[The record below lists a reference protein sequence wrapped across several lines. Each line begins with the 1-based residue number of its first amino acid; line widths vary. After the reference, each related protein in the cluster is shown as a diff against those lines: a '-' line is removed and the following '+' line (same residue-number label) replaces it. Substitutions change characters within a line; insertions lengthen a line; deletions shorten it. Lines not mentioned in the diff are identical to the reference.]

1 MVDTKTFIFENI
13 PLCFSK
19 DIKTNNNILRG
30 NMDSKYFGFKL
41 SNISIINKENTFN
54 LEISGTTKEIE
65 IVKYW
70 MFSYLG
76 YLYKKHHK

>member
-1 MVDTKTFIFENI
+1 MTDTQTFIFENI

-19 DIKTNNNILRG
+19 DIKTHNNILRG
-30 NMDSKYFGFKL
+30 NMDNKYFGFKL
-41 SNISIINKENTFN
+41 SNISITNNENTFN
-54 LEISGTTKEIE
+54 LEVSGTEKEID

-76 YLYKKHHK
+76 YLYKK

>member
-1 MVDTKTFIFENI
+1 MTDIQTFIFENI

-19 DIKTNNNILRG
+19 DIKIKNNILRG
-30 NMDSKYFGFKL
+30 NMDSKYYGFKL
-41 SNISIINKENTFN
+41 SNIGITNNENTFN
-54 LEISGTTKEIE
+54 LEISGIAKEIE

-76 YLYKKHHK
+76 YLYKTLHK

>member
-1 MVDTKTFIFENI
+1 MTDIQTFIFENI

-19 DIKTNNNILRG
+19 DIKTKNNILRG
-30 NMDSKYFGFKL
+30 NMDKKYFGFKL
-41 SNISIINKENTFN
+41 SNISIINNENTFN
-54 LEISGTTKEIE
+54 LEISGTAKEIE

-76 YLYKKHHK
+76 YLYKKLHK

>member
-1 MVDTKTFIFENI
+1 MTDIQTFIFENI

-19 DIKTNNNILRG
+19 YIKTKNNILRG
-30 NMDSKYFGFKL
+30 NMDKKYVGFKL
-41 SNISIINKENTFN
+41 SNISIIKNENTFN

-65 IVKYW
+65 TLKYW

-76 YLYKKHHK
+76 YLYKKLHK